1 MPRTLIN
8 LSPDD
13 KRWLDREAKARHLPM
28 TELVRQAVRDYR
40 SREESRT
47 RPSLR
52 SALEQ
57 TAGIWRSGD
66 GLAWQRRIRGEW
78 TDRS

>member
-8 LSPDD
+8 LNPDD
-13 KRWLDREAKARHLPM
+13 KRWLDREARARHVPM

-40 SREESRT
+40 IREESRAK
-47 RPSLR
+47 PALHA
-52 SALEQ
+52 ALEH

-66 GLAWQRRIRGEW
+66 GLAYQRRIRGEW
-78 TDRS
+78 EDRS